1 MLYEAWLA
9 SENEMDSEAEE
20 SAPSAAQ
27 LAGTQVFFR
36 VLKVLALL
44 VQPYKH

>member
-20 SAPSAAQ
+20 PAAPS
-27 LAGTQVFFR
+27 AGTQVLFLL
-36 VLKVLALL
+36 LKLLALL